1 MNVGEIC
8 NREVVVMGKQGSIRE
23 AAQLM
28 REFHVGDIVV
38 VEERNHQRYPIGILT
53 DRDVVIEI
61 LANDVDADAV
71 DVGDAMS
78 FDLVTARED
87 DSVWDTIKRMRGK
100 GVRRMPVVD
109 QRGVLSGILAMDDL
123 IEMLAEQL
131 TDVAALI
138 VHEQKRERQLRN

>member
-1 MNVGEIC
+1 MDVGEIC

-38 VEERNHQRYPIGILT
+38 VEERSHQRYPIGILT
-53 DRDVVIEI
+53 DRDLVIEI
-61 LANDVDADAV
+61 LANDVDVDAV

-87 DSVWDTIKRMRGK
+87 DSVWDTIKRMRNK

-109 QRGVLSGILAMDDL
+109 QRGVLTGILAMDDL

-138 VHEQKRERQLRN
+138 VQEQKRERQLRN

>member
-8 NREVVVMGKQGSIRE
+8 NREVIIMGKDGSIRD

-28 REFHVGDIVV
+28 REFHVGDIVI
-38 VEERNHQRYPIGILT
+38 VEERDQQRYPVGILT
-53 DRDVVIEI
+53 DRDMVIEI

-78 FDLVTARED
+78 FDLLTARED
-87 DSVWDTIKRMRGK
+87 DSIWDTIKRMRSK
-100 GVRRMPVVD
+100 GVRRIPVVD
-109 QRGVLSGILAMDDL
+109 QKGVLAGILAMDDL
-123 IEMLAEQL
+123 IEIFAEQL

-138 VHEQKRERQLRN
+138 AREQKRERQLRN

>member
-87 DSVWDTIKRMRGK
+87 DSVWDTIKRMRSK

-109 QRGVLSGILAMDDL
+109 QRGVLTGILAMDDL

>member
-109 QRGVLSGILAMDDL
+109 QRGVLTGILAMDDL